1 MRAPL
6 HRRPRGRLSVA
17 PLPPWSAL
25 RAPRT
30 PPMLLLAPRPAPAA
44 RASVRQPLRPGQPPP
59 GGLPWPAGPA
69 PMARGGGAVAALK
82 PAPAR
87 QTGRGE
93 SWATRVRALG
103 GAEAAEK
110 SSQVKSNDNPQTNC
124 ARTNPTSQRD
134 ERGAHT
140 CGMVTALGYTAYRLY
155 SLKTTGARAAAVAAA
170 AGRDTA
176 STDGRIRARRRAR
189 CDGAGACDGAAND
202 AGKSCTTRARGPGS
216 DAAAAAASG
225 SANGRTC
232 GRTHA
237 HAHRARA
244 HRSPRATDRG
254 VRRRGRR

>member
-1 MRAPL
+1 MPFLEAKPKSSGCSHHTRSGAPAPIHSQRQHVSSQLAIPQSQKPSCAVWTTQGHRASTPRPAISRQRDRSPDAACAL

-30 PPMLLLAPRPAPAA
+30 PPMLLLAPRPAPDA

-69 PMARGGGAVAALK
+69 PVARGGGAVAALK

-110 SSQVKSNDNPQTNC
+110 SSQVKS
-124 ARTNPTSQRD
+124 SQ
-134 ERGAHT
+134 
-140 CGMVTALGYTAYRLY
+140 
-155 SLKTTGARAAAVAAA
+155 
-170 AGRDTA
+170 
-176 STDGRIRARRRAR
+176 
-189 CDGAGACDGAAND
+189 
-202 AGKSCTTRARGPGS
+202 
-216 DAAAAAASG
+216 
-225 SANGRTC
+225 
-232 GRTHA
+232 
-237 HAHRARA
+237 
-244 HRSPRATDRG
+244 
-254 VRRRGRR
+254 